1 MYCTLEDLLAQVP
14 ERTLIELT
22 SEDMD
27 FDSPATVNTRV
38 VDSCIRYADELIDAI
53 CADAISCRWRRYR
66 PFCGTLPSRWSVTG
80 STPAARKVTSRI
92 R

>member
-27 FDSPATVNTRV
+27 FDSPATVNT
-38 VDSCIRYADELIDAI
+38 
-53 CADAISCRWRRYR
+53 
-66 PFCGTLPSRWSVTG
+66 
-80 STPAARKVTSRI
+80 
-92 R
+92 